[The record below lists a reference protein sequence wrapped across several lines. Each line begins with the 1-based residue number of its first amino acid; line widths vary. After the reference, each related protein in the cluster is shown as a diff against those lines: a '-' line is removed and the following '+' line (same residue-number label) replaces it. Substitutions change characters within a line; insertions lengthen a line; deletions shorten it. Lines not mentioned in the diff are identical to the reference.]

1 MAKFYGKIG
10 FGKTVETEPGVFEE
24 EFTSRNY
31 YGDTIRNSRM
41 LQSSDSINDNI
52 NIANQISIL
61 ADPFAKDN
69 FHTIRYAEY
78 MGTKWK
84 VTTAEVLFP
93 RILLTL
99 GGVYNG

>member
-24 EFTSRNY
+24 QITSRNY
-31 YGDTIRNSRM
+31 YGETIRNSRM
-41 LQSSDSINDNI
+41 LQSSDSVNDNI

-69 FHTIRYAEY
+69 FHAIRYAEF

>member
-24 EFTSRNY
+24 EFTSLNY

>member
-24 EFTSRNY
+24 EITSRNY

>member
-24 EFTSRNY
+24 QITSRNY
-31 YGDTIRNSRM
+31 YGETIRNSRT
-41 LQSSDSINDNI
+41 LQSSDSVNDNI

-69 FHTIRYAEY
+69 FHTIRYAEF